1 MSKTL
6 LSVKTDVSLK
16 RAAKE
21 TAEELGLSLGTAV
34 NAFLRQFVRE
44 RAITLSASYTP
55 SIYLREVLAEAE
67 RDLGAG
73 KFSKK
78 LNGAEALLLDLKKS

>member
-16 RAAKE
+16 QSAKE
-21 TAEELGLSLGTAV
+21 TAEELGLSLGTVV

-44 RAITLSASYTP
+44 RSITISASYKP
-55 SIYLREVLAEAE
+55 SAYLRDVLLLAEQDHE
-67 RDLGAG
+67 AG
-73 KFSKK
+73 KFSKEFK
-78 LNGAEALLLDLKKS
+78 SMDAMLTDLKK

>member
-6 LSVKTDVSLK
+6 LTVKTDVSLK
-16 RAAKE
+16 QAAKE

-44 RAITLSASYTP
+44 RSITISASYKP
-55 SIYLREVLAEAE
+55 SAYLREVLALAE
-67 RDLGAG
+67 EDLDAG

-78 LNGAEALLLDLKKS
+78 FTSMDAMLADLKK